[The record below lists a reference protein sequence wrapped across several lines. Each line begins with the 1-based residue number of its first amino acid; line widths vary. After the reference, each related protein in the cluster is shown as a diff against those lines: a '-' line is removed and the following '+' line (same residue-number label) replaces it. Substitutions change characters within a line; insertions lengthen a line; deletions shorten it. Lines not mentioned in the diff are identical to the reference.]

1 MSAID
6 LSILKGES
14 IRVRGQ
20 VQGVGFR
27 PTVWRLARDCTLCGD
42 VCNDSEGV
50 LIRVWG
56 SAAAVDD
63 FVRRLQ
69 NEPPPLARIDS
80 IERSSITARDIPS
93 DFSIS
98 ESVAGEV
105 QTGVVPDAAT
115 CPDCLREILDPE
127 NRRYRY
133 AFTNCTHCGP
143 RLSIV
148 HSIPYDRS
156 HTSMAPFTQ
165 CPACQAE
172 YKNPADRRFHAQP
185 NACPEC
191 GPRLWLENSRH
202 EAVDIP
208 GARDAVDTA
217 RILIEQGS
225 IVAVKGIGGIH
236 LACDAGNGVAI
247 VKLRQRKRRYQKA
260 FALMARDVTMIRQY
274 AQVNAD
280 EQALLESRSA
290 PIVILDAIPGTLP
303 EQLAPSQ
310 HTLGFMLPYTPL
322 HHLLMQDMARPVVLT
337 SGNLS
342 DEPQCIENDDARD
355 RLQQIADYWLLNDRD
370 IVNRLDDSVVRFVAG
385 RPQMLRRARGYAP
398 ESYPL
403 PEGFEQVPA
412 VLAMGAELKNSFCLL
427 KDGEAILSQHMGD
440 LEDAHTLS
448 DYRHH
453 LDLYRNLFDF
463 RPQFVAVDR
472 HPDYLSTQT
481 GHSLASDA
489 GLEVIE
495 VQHHHAHIA
504 SCMAEHGLPIDTPP
518 VLGVALDGLG
528 FGLDETLWGGEF
540 LLADYTGFERLA
552 YFSPVPMPGGTQ
564 AMREPW
570 RNTFAQLSTFIGWR
584 NALSEYAELDIIR
597 FLETKPLKT
606 LDAMIKNGINSPP
619 SSSCG
624 RLFDAVAAAI
634 GICREIVTH
643 EGQAAIELESLATP
657 VFDNEAN
664 HAYFSDTTR
673 DGSSRQLGWASLW
686 RELLADIQQGTEPAV
701 IAARF
706 HHGLIRAVSD
716 LVAELG
722 ERNHVQTVALGG
734 GVFQNRLILEG
745 VSACCREGGFR
756 VIHPER
762 APANDGGIALGQA
775 VVAVA
780 RARKRMVRSL

>member
-6 LSILKGES
+6 LSMPKGET

-27 PTVWRLARDCTLCGD
+27 PMVWRLARDCALRGN
-42 VCNDSEGV
+42 VCNDAEGV

-56 SAAAVDD
+56 SVAAVDD

-69 NEPPPLARIDS
+69 NEPPPLARIDR
-80 IERSSITARDIPS
+80 IERSSIAAQAIPS
-93 DFSIS
+93 DFSIRD
-98 ESVAGEV
+98 SVAGAV
-105 QTGVVPDAAT
+105 QTGVAPDAAT
-115 CPDCLREILDPE
+115 CSECLQEILDPE

-148 HSIPYDRS
+148 HRIPYDRRN
-156 HTSMAPFTQ
+156 TSMAPFTQ

-172 YKNPADRRFHAQP
+172 YDNPADRRFHAQP
-185 NACPEC
+185 NACPAC
-191 GPRLWLENSRH
+191 GPRLWLENARH
-202 EAVDIP
+202 EAVDVS
-208 GARDAVDTA
+208 GARDAIDAA
-217 RILIEQGS
+217 RSLIEQGH

-236 LACDAGNGVAI
+236 LACDAGNNAV
-247 VKLRQRKRRYQKA
+247 VEELRQRKRRYRKA
-260 FALMARDVTMIRQY
+260 FALMARDVAMIRQY
-274 AQVNAD
+274 ARVNAD

-290 PIVILDAIPGTLP
+290 PIVILEAIPGTLP
-303 EQLAPSQ
+303 EPLAPSQ

-342 DEPQCIENDDARD
+342 DEPQCIGNDDAME

-370 IVNRLDDSVVRFVAG
+370 IVNRLDDSVVRFVDD

-398 ESYPL
+398 ESIPL
-403 PEGFEQVPA
+403 PDGFEQAPA
-412 VLAMGAELKNSFCLL
+412 VLAMGAELKNSFCIL

-448 DYRHH
+448 DYQHH
-453 LDLYRNLFDF
+453 LGLYRNLFDF
-463 RPQFVAVDR
+463 HPQIIAVDL
-472 HPDYLSTQT
+472 HPNYLSTQV
-481 GHSLASDA
+481 GHSQASAA
-489 GLEVIE
+489 GIDLIE

-504 SCMAEHGLPIDTPP
+504 SCMAEHGLPMDTPP

-528 FGLDETLWGGEF
+528 FGLDGTLWGGEF
-540 LLADYTGFERLA
+540 LLADYTEFKRLA

-570 RNTFAQLSTFIGWR
+570 RNTYAQLSTCIGWE
-584 NALSEYAELDIIR
+584 NILGEYGDLEITR
-597 FLETKPLKT
+597 FLINKPLIT
-606 LDAMIKNGINSPP
+606 LDAMMKKGLNSPG

-624 RLFDAVAAAI
+624 RLFDAVAAAL
-634 GICREIVTH
+634 GICREVVTF

-657 VFDNEAN
+657 VFTDEASR
-664 HAYFSDTTR
+664 AYACDR
-673 DGSSRQLGWASLW
+673 ICDGTSQRLGWAPLW
-686 RELLADIQQGTEPAV
+686 QGLLVDLEQGTEPDRM
-701 IAARF
+701 AARF
-706 HHGLIRAVSD
+706 HHGMIRAIADTVIN
-716 LVAELG
+716 LG
-722 ERNHVQTVALGG
+722 KKYNVRTVALGG

-745 VSACCREGGFR
+745 VSVCCSEAGFWA
-756 VIHPER
+756 IHPEH

-775 VVAVA
+775 VIAA
-780 RARKRMVRSL
+780 AKSQK